1 MNSKIYRIKSY
12 KLKHYKLML
21 EADPS
26 LKSIS
31 TYLKNCDA
39 YSLKINNQDI
49 GIILAM
55 KTNPLTMEIMN
66 LSVDEHFRNK
76 HYGTKLLK
84 FVIDKFQNKC
94 KFLEICTG
102 STSFEQLYL
111 YQKMGFR
118 CTTVERDFF
127 NNKCLYPNEI
137 LENGLILKDKIRLQM
152 INY

>member
-1 MNSKIYRIKSY
+1 M
-12 KLKHYKLML
+12 
-21 EADPS
+21 
-26 LKSIS
+26 S
-31 TYLKNCDA
+31 TYLKNYDA

-49 GIILAM
+49 GIIVVM

-66 LSVDEHFRNK
+66 LSIDEHFRNK

-84 FVIDKFQNKC
+84 FVIDEFQNKC

-127 NNKCLYPNEI
+127 NKKCLYPNEI
-137 LENGLILKDKIRLQM
+137 LENGLILKDKIRLQI